1 MEYTEIFEESLLKNL
16 GEFVEFCVYD
26 LKVNNYYDLIDK
38 IIISNN
44 ISANIKQKDNKL
56 YKKIKKEVLE
66 EIEE

>member
-38 IIISNN
+38 IIILNN
-44 ISANIKQKDNKL
+44 ISDNLK
-56 YKKIKKEVLE
+56 
-66 EIEE
+66 

>member
-38 IIISNN
+38 
-44 ISANIKQKDNKL
+44 
-56 YKKIKKEVLE
+56 KKKTNCLLFLLSFLQT
-66 EIEE
+66 